1 MNRSINKA
9 HKMTKAVTALVVAMT
24 VLVVGVVIWVCV
36 DSYANIQYHEAVSTK
51 LDSIQSVALDM
62 QDILKESSDSLK
74 IKAFEEIL
82 EAKIDAVIIEENS
95 SAIDSNN
102 YMALILTLV
111 TLCVSLSA
119 VIPYIV
125 GKSISKFEIKNV
137 VEDLYAKDKHDVSVK
152 YRESVNMLL
161 ASEAHLSRMTA
172 YELLS
177 ISQLQDQLQKLQ
189 ALQES
194 PAPQESPALPTDSP
208 FDLSIHPAWALG
220 WASKA
225 LFRYVVIGNPDYKR
239 FCDELRNYIK
249 IRRNLTS
256 DSIVVERAFYD
267 LFNAL
272 TYNTILN
279 NGMLHDLDDDLK
291 ECLKELAV
299 YLPKPDHVTTTENA
313 SITVDSIVAKAKEKS
328 HIDQYLDSDYLKG
341 RYETSAKYL
350 ASEIMKYLASPPQDG
365 GKEGHQS
372 DGNNDKI
379 TE

>member
-1 MNRSINKA
+1 
-9 HKMTKAVTALVVAMT
+9 MTKAVTALVVAMT

-82 EAKIDAVIIEENS
+82 EAKIDAVIIGENS

-161 ASEAHLSRMTA
+161 ASEAHLSRVTA
-172 YELLS
+172 YELLTVGS
-177 ISQLQDQLQKLQ
+177 KSPVKNV
-189 ALQES
+189 ALTNS
-194 PAPQESPALPTDSP
+194 V
-208 FDLSIHPAWALG
+208 WAIG

-225 LFRYVVIGNPDYKR
+225 LIRYITSCNSENYNSYKDFAVELLIYIDKACEGGFKCEFDENTTKIAKRSFLDLLNAIVYNKTLNKKLIDSKQLTKLKGHLNTLYGKVSQQFEANIVSPQFEANINNVIQ
-239 FCDELRNYIK
+239 
-249 IRRNLTS
+249 
-256 DSIVVERAFYD
+256 A
-267 LFNAL
+267 AL
-272 TYNTILN
+272 
-279 NGMLHDLDDDLK
+279 K
-291 ECLKELAV
+291 
-299 YLPKPDHVTTTENA
+299 
-313 SITVDSIVAKAKEKS
+313 KS
-328 HIDQYLDSDYLKG
+328 HYQLYLDAECDQDTFKSLLEDEVGDL
-341 RYETSAKYL
+341 TL
-350 ASEIMKYLASPPQDG
+350 TLDSPDKLQGDSPDVKPEQD
-365 GKEGHQS
+365 
-372 DGNNDKI
+372 
-379 TE
+379 